1 MNKFCLT
8 IPRRVMEMFL
18 SLFYVKAG
26 EEMDLGCPRSGRS
39 RGFVPPEMD
48 STDVAKW
55 VVWYS

>member
-1 MNKFCLT
+1 
-8 IPRRVMEMFL
+8 MFL

-55 VVWYS
+55 VVCYSRNF